1 MKLNTIQ
8 VVLLYG
14 WLLRGGDGDSQWF
27 QRVSGSP
34 VATAASSGFHI
45 RFDRTLKKGAPTS
58 LNYLPRRQ
66 SDDKLLTGPIW
77 TFSLMW
83 KIPLYS
89 CGDDVFLVISSS
101 RVLWFTFGQLK
112 HFVFTVLLWSWRAL
126 STQRYIWFHLN
137 LVQCILFYRCVKV

>member
-58 LNYLPRRQ
+58 L
-66 SDDKLLTGPIW
+66 LTGPIW
-77 TFSLMW
+77 TLKKTFSLMW

-112 HFVFTVLLWSWRAL
+112 HFVFTVLLWSWRVHRGIFDF
-126 STQRYIWFHLN
+126 TWTWFN
-137 LVQCILFYRCVKV
+137 VFYFIVVSKYNIEVN